1 MAGGVVAQPI
11 AAEEISS
18 REKILD
24 AAEVLF
30 AQRGFS
36 GVGMRE
42 VAEAV
47 GLSKSSLFHHF
58 RSKVELYAAVAGRIL
73 SMFEQRTV
81 QALGGPGDAFVRF
94 DRWLDAMIETLAE
107 RPSRARLLLRS
118 LFEDDDLAGE
128 SAEEKEVDQIIH
140 RLFASVGRLLREGME
155 QGVFR
160 LASIPHML
168 QSLIG
173 LLVYH
178 FASGEFGETLLR
190 QSLFAPAAVKKRKE
204 EVKLL
209 LYAGM
214 LAQPKSLPQS

>member
-1 MAGGVVAQPI
+1 MAGGMVAQPI

-94 DRWLDAMIETLAE
+94 DRWLDAMIGTLAE

>member
-1 MAGGVVAQPI
+1 MAGGMVAQPI

-190 QSLFAPAAVKKRKE
+190 QSLFTPAAVKKRKE

>member
-1 MAGGVVAQPI
+1 MAGGIVAQPI

-128 SAEEKEVDQIIH
+128 GAEEKEVDQIIH

>member
-1 MAGGVVAQPI
+1 MAGGIVAQPI

>member
-1 MAGGVVAQPI
+1 MAGGIVAQPI

-81 QALGGPGDAFVRF
+81 QALGDPGDAFVRF

>member
-81 QALGGPGDAFVRF
+81 QALGDPGDAFVRF

>member
-1 MAGGVVAQPI
+1 MVAQPI
-11 AAEEISS
+11 TAEEVSS

-81 QALGGPGDAFVRF
+81 QVLGGPGDAFVRF

>member
-1 MAGGVVAQPI
+1 MAGGMVAQPI

-190 QSLFAPAAVKKRKE
+190 QSLFAPAAVRKRKE

>member
-1 MAGGVVAQPI
+1 VAQPI

>member
-1 MAGGVVAQPI
+1 MAGGMVAQPI

>member
-1 MAGGVVAQPI
+1 
-11 AAEEISS
+11 
-18 REKILD
+18 
-24 AAEVLF
+24 
-30 AQRGFS
+30 
-36 GVGMRE
+36 MRE

-81 QALGGPGDAFVRF
+81 QALGDPGDAFVRF

>member
-1 MAGGVVAQPI
+1 MVAQPI